1 MNGKTEN
8 EKNETNNKNAPTE
21 TETDYKDKYIRLL
34 AEFDNYKK
42 FKGKENEMLKS
53 VLLKDFIT
61 DLLTV
66 LDDMENAIKNKGD
79 DGGIKLIYNKFK
91 KILEKQGLK
100 EIEVNHGDIFNHGEH
115 DAVLYVND
123 ELPEGKIVKVVR
135 KGYKLDN
142 VIIRH
147 PQVVVSKGKAEDD
160 NKKNDGDDVKSI
172 KHERNKG
179 NEDNGGG

>member
-1 MNGKTEN
+1 MRVKVMNGKTEN

-21 TETDYKDKYIRLL
+21 TEETETDYKDKYIRLL
-34 AEFDNYKK
+34 AEFDNYRK
-42 FKGKENEMLKS
+42 FKGK
-53 VLLKDFIT
+53 
-61 DLLTV
+61 
-66 LDDMENAIKNKGD
+66 
-79 DGGIKLIYNKFK
+79 
-91 KILEKQGLK
+91 
-100 EIEVNHGDIFNHGEH
+100 EH